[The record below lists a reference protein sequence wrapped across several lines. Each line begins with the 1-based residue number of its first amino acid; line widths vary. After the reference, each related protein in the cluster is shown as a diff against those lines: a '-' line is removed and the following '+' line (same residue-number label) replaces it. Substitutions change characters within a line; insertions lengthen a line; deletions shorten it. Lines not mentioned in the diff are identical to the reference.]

1 MFYILIL
8 IEYFFA
14 NKLYEFSLKNKIG
27 IILNI
32 GFIIDL
38 PNAEVIKIGNG
49 SLEGATLML
58 LSKKLRNSIENLV
71 KTIEHVELETTKD
84 FFNFFVEGCQF
95 KPIEN
100 ELRFKKILNSN
111 INFSKEFS
119 F

>member
-1 MFYILIL
+1 MNSFSKIYLSGG
-8 IEYFFA
+8 FA
-14 NKLYEFSLKNKIG
+14 NYIDVENAKK
-27 IILNI
+27 I
-32 GFIIDL
+32 GFIVDL

-58 LSKKLRNSIENLV
+58 LSRKLRSSIENLV

-100 ELRFKKILNSN
+100 ELMES
-111 INFSKEFS
+111 E
-119 F
+119 